1 MKMRRLKF
9 NPLAEKEKARRLWR
23 VALPIVE
30 RMTQEYM
37 ETLGEN
43 IHAHNSKEMTH
54 LYDTLVYQWERWV
67 EDYLRDINYAPQET
81 ETIDDVSILLGQALD
96 PLREAMSNAPDH
108 LQFDVLGTFRERLQS
123 VRMQDFGPDIPSRV
137 EVDETIEDGHR
148 EARYERDIGRDRNER
163 RYEKEGERVT
173 HAAQLL
179 GYKHVGGQFHFGEL
193 TDWRCL
199 APEPD
204 RDEKCRSAWGMES
217 GDAVLYAKDPNW
229 WIDFG
234 RYPDPDPKEDLYP
247 WLLLAKKHDFR
258 SLPDYFTP
266 KSRGAVEDWLRSR
279 KPSRKALE
287 RKLPRFLS
295 TLPSEYDFSD
305 RAVPD
310 FVRQAGGR
318 HVENEVELRVVGRQ
332 NGWCFGSTHY
342 ANHLTE
348 IEKYGYHLFFIP
360 HPRGTIALYGQFVDE
375 PSDSTFTT
383 TISTEIGFF
392 EVEEAKF
399 PGNKEAI
406 PTVER
411 IARGYRELLRAE
423 ARRREQEEAELEAL
437 EESGR
442 RPSKRYKGR
451 RSQTRQRLRAAPRQ
465 RRNPEDLKGR
475 HIPEK
480 YLSGLSAK
488 ERKQR
493 IAELTEQR
501 DRKGRGD
508 KRYAELKTDRLARKK
523 GLVKQSAYSQVAE
536 KRGIQIRYKGAQPDF
551 KATARAALRYYK
563 AKGDVNE
570 IADLLEQS
578 YDKGLAAWQS
588 GGHRPGAS
596 QRNWGDARVH
606 SLLVGGK
613 TAWYPSA
620 DRKQVRQF
628 PRKMKEGIIRQMP
641 EVFTALKAQGRQ
653 KDINYLQPKHNAAM
667 KLI

>member
-1 MKMRRLKF
+1 MKMRRLKI
-9 NPLAEKEKARRLWR
+9 NPLSEREKALRFWR
-23 VALPIVE
+23 VASPIVDE
-30 RMTQEYM
+30 MITEYIN
-37 ETLGEN
+37 TLNDNGEYDL
-43 IHAHNSKEMTH
+43 AHSLDQGWRYGEGVVREEGQ
-54 LYDTLVYQWERWV
+54 LQ
-67 EDYLRDINYAPQET
+67 
-81 ETIDDVSILLGQALD
+81 TIKDVSISLKSALSPLLNTVW
-96 PLREAMSNAPDH
+96 SAPSH
-108 LQFDVLGTFRERLQS
+108 LQFDVLAEFQERLRN
-123 VRMQDFGPDIPSRV
+123 VRMQAFGPSIPSRM
-137 EVDETIEDGHR
+137 EVGQIEEYAYRGRKAD
-148 EARYERDIGRDRNER
+148 YEYEEYAQEGRRI
-163 RYEKEGERVT
+163 EKGERIT
-173 HAAQLL
+173 RAAKML
-179 GYKHVGGQFHFGEL
+179 GYKRVGERSHFGEE
-193 TDWRCL
+193 TDWQCL

-204 RDEKCRSAWGMES
+204 RDEKCRSAWGSED
-217 GDAVLYAKDPNW
+217 GRDALYAKDPNW
-229 WIDFG
+229 WVDFG
-234 RYPDPDPKEDLYP
+234 RYPDPDPEEDLYP

-258 SLPDYFTP
+258 SLPDYFSP
-266 KSRGAVEDWLRSR
+266 KSRDVVEKWLRSR

-287 RKLPRFLS
+287 RKLPRFFA

-348 IEKYGYHLFFIP
+348 IEEYGSHLYFIP
-360 HPRGTIALYGQFVDE
+360 HPRGTIALYGRFNESWDDGDDDDLVI
-375 PSDSTFTT
+375 P
-383 TISTEIGFF
+383 TEIGIFQM
-392 EVEEAKF
+392 EEAKF
-399 PGNKEAI
+399 PGNEEAI
-406 PTVER
+406 PTVLR
-411 IARGYRELLRAE
+411 IAYGYQARLLE
-423 ARRREQEEAELEAL
+423 EERRREQEEAELEAL
-437 EESGR
+437 AESGR

-465 RRNPEDLKGR
+465 RRNPTDLKGR

-480 YLSGLSAK
+480 YLSGLSAR

-501 DRKGRGD
+501 DRKGKGD
-508 KRYAELKTDRLARKK
+508 KRYAELETDRLARKK

-570 IADLLEQS
+570 IAALLEQS

-641 EVFTALKAQGRQ
+641 EVFKALRAQGRQ
-653 KDINYLQPKHNAAM
+653 KDINYLRPKHNAAM